1 MENKAQ
7 GRYGWQEAQA
17 TASTRSGCT
26 ANRAVARPALREH
39 VHGLFEP
46 QIGPASDEQG
56 HRQDIQDHG
65 VGNVEEQAG
74 QVVTTWVEFPEDI
87 LRLEEQP
94 RQRLVNA
101 EPERSPG
108 PLHLG
113 QPQTTEIG
121 VVEEVLIVVPID
133 EAVVQGGDEGG
144 ENDQGQRNRNQPG
157 APGPSAGSGCGLRVE
172 SCPDDGSGLSRVE
185 PFSMYGDDN
194 DAPWGRE
201 QSVARHC

>member
-26 ANRAVARPALREH
+26 ANRAVASPAPREH
-39 VHGLFEP
+39 VHGLFEAG
-46 QIGPASDEQG
+46 IGPASDEQG
-56 HRQDIQDHG
+56 HRQDIQDDG
-65 VGNVEEQAG
+65 VGGVEEQAG
-74 QVVTTWVEFPEDI
+74 QVVTSRVEFPEDI

-94 RQRLVNA
+94 GQRLVNA

-113 QPQTTEIG
+113 CAQTTEIG

-144 ENDQGQRNRNQPG
+144 DDDQARAESQP
-157 APGPSAGSGCGLRVE
+157 ARCAGPRPAAAAGSAWNSVPRQGRGFRALN
-172 SCPDDGSGLSRVE
+172 
-185 PFSMYGDDN
+185 PFSSTASLFLSG
-194 DAPWGRE
+194 
-201 QSVARHC
+201 SSARSPA